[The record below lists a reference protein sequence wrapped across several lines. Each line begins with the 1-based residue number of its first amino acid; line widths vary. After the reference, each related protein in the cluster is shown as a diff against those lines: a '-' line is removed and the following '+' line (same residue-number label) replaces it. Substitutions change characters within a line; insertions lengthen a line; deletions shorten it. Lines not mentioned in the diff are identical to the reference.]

1 MMVSP
6 GASDY
11 GASVSPSGVTRPMDM
26 DEGGD
31 YFGQDKRRYGGRY
44 SDGSH
49 AGASVMAAP
58 MQGGYGSEQS
68 NAPFVRM
75 EPPGTHRSGGGA
87 SSMAPSV
94 LSASSPYGYNAL
106 YAGEGP
112 QERMGMPEMERQA
125 QATMGGMQPGQATS
139 SMQGMQLRVS
149 TPYDTRAFAPS
160 MVPAAAASRVE
171 AAPALYHT
179 QPLQT
184 HPYAYSSSGQ
194 QGAEDAQQ
202 VHGLQAPPL
211 PSSSSSMLQYRTSQ
225 PASPPYRQNA
235 YGQPGSY
242 GGSQ

>member
-1 MMVSP
+1 
-6 GASDY
+6 
-11 GASVSPSGVTRPMDM
+11 
-26 DEGGD
+26 
-31 YFGQDKRRYGGRY
+31 
-44 SDGSH
+44 
-49 AGASVMAAP
+49 
-58 MQGGYGSEQS
+58 
-68 NAPFVRM
+68 
-75 EPPGTHRSGGGA
+75 
-87 SSMAPSV
+87 
-94 LSASSPYGYNAL
+94 
-106 YAGEGP
+106 
-112 QERMGMPEMERQA
+112 MPEMERQA

-225 PASPPYRQNA
+225 PASPPYPQNA
-235 YGQPGSY
+235 YGQPGPY